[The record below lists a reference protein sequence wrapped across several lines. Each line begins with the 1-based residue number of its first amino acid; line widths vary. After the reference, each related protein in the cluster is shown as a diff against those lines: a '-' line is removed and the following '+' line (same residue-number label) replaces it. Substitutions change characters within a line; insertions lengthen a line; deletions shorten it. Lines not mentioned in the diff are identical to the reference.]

1 MIDETSH
8 RARIEERPG
17 RQIRTKA
24 RADAD
29 GHTRRRCPASKPARV
44 VRCELK
50 PSSEGLAAKARFR
63 IPVADVLRHHG
74 PKVRTQESVTL
85 PPRGRGQVLPGLA
98 PRDRRLARGVRH
110 SAQLGGG
117 DERLHQ
123 GRGPRGHRLPLSDVT
138 FPRIGLLG
146 DFTDLESNK
155 LGLMP
160 KQARR

>member
-50 PSSEGLAAKARFR
+50 PSSEGSAAKARFR
-63 IPVADVLRHHG
+63 IPVADVLPHHG
-74 PKVRTQESVTL
+74 PKVCTQESVTL
-85 PPRGRGQVLPGLA
+85 PPEAGAKYSQAWVHETAEWHAVYAKQNSRSSQSLDVPLFATRWRG
-98 PRDRRLARGVRH
+98 
-110 SAQLGGG
+110 
-117 DERLHQ
+117 
-123 GRGPRGHRLPLSDVT
+123 
-138 FPRIGLLG
+138 
-146 DFTDLESNK
+146 
-155 LGLMP
+155 
-160 KQARR
+160 

>member
-123 GRGPRGHRLPLSDVT
+123 GRAREAIAYLYLTSPSLASDFWVISQT
-138 FPRIGLLG
+138 SSR
-146 DFTDLESNK
+146 TNS
-155 LGLMP
+155 
-160 KQARR
+160 A